1 MFSAF
6 PESTFAQ
13 KPFKIV
19 IDAGH
24 GGKDPGRPNKSGIK
38 EKNIV
43 LNIALDLGK
52 KLKNS
57 GNEVIYTRDKD
68 VFLTLRQRAKIANDV
83 DADLFISIHCNAFHD
98 SSVHGSETFVYGLH
112 VSQANFNIAKKEN
125 EINFIDDHYLD
136 DEETYSPTSTE
147 SVIKPG
153 LTELVNQILPQVQLQ
168 IEAVMKNAEIV
179 LQNINTLFD
188 DETKKELKSSIE
200 DFSNLTSSLSETS
213 DEISKLIANN
223 SENLTNSLADFRSA
237 SNNIKSITDSLNT
250 DDINSITINL
260 NSLVNNLNSITTSL
274 KNSEGTAGKL
284 INDKSIY
291 DNLENAT
298 NQLNRLI
305 EDIKLNP
312 NRYIN
317 FSVFGKKNK

>member
-1 MFSAF
+1 MKFTKEIKVGFLAVLGIMMSVFSYNYLKGINLF
-6 PESTFAQ
+6 DKNRKFIVKYEKVDGLSVSNPVTMNG
-13 KPFKIV
+13 FKIGKVQKINFNSKNTRELLVDIIIDNDV
-19 IDAGH
+19 IFPKTSLAELYETGLI
-24 GGKDPGRPNKSGIK
+24 GGKAIAIIPDY
-38 EKNIV
+38 KNDST
-43 LNIALDLGK
+43 IALDGDY
-52 KLKNS
+52 LK
-57 GNEVIYTRDKD
+57 G
-68 VFLTLRQRAKIANDV
+68 
-83 DADLFISIHCNAFHD
+83 
-98 SSVHGSETFVYGLH
+98 
-112 VSQANFNIAKKEN
+112 
-125 EINFIDDHYLD
+125 
-136 DEETYSPTSTE
+136 
-147 SVIKPG
+147 VIKPG

-223 SENLTNSLADFRSA
+223 SENLTNSLSDFRSA
-237 SNNIKSITDSLNT
+237 SNNIKSITDSLNS
-250 DDINSITINL
+250 DDIKSMTTNL
-260 NSLVNNLNSITTSL
+260 NLLVNNLNSITTSL

-312 NRYIN
+312 SRYIN

>member
-1 MFSAF
+1 MKFTKEIKVGFLAVLGIMMSVFSYNYLKGINLF
-6 PESTFAQ
+6 DKNRKFIVKYEKVDGLSVSNPVTMNG
-13 KPFKIV
+13 FKIGKVQKINFNSKNTRELLVDIIIDNDV
-19 IDAGH
+19 IFPKTSLAELYETGLI
-24 GGKDPGRPNKSGIK
+24 GGKAIAIIPDY
-38 EKNIV
+38 KNDST
-43 LNIALDLGK
+43 IAIDGD
-52 KLKNS
+52 
-57 GNEVIYTRDKD
+57 Y
-68 VFLTLRQRAKIANDV
+68 LR
-83 DADLFISIHCNAFHD
+83 
-98 SSVHGSETFVYGLH
+98 G
-112 VSQANFNIAKKEN
+112 
-125 EINFIDDHYLD
+125 
-136 DEETYSPTSTE
+136 
-147 SVIKPG
+147 VIKPG

-213 DEISKLIANN
+213 DEISKLIADN
-223 SENLTNSLADFRSA
+223 SKNLTNSLSDFRSA
-237 SNNIKSITDSLNT
+237 SNNIKSITDSLNS
-250 DDINSITINL
+250 DDIKSISINL

-312 NRYIN
+312 SRYIN

>member
-1 MFSAF
+1 MKFTKEIKVGFLAVLGIMMSVFSYNYLKGINLF
-6 PESTFAQ
+6 DKNRKFIVKYEKVDGLSVSNPVTMNG
-13 KPFKIV
+13 FKIGKVQKINFNSKNTRELLVDIIIDNDV
-19 IDAGH
+19 IFPKTSLAELYETGLI
-24 GGKDPGRPNKSGIK
+24 GGKAIAIIPDY
-38 EKNIV
+38 KNDST
-43 LNIALDLGK
+43 IAIDGDY
-52 KLKNS
+52 LK
-57 GNEVIYTRDKD
+57 G
-68 VFLTLRQRAKIANDV
+68 
-83 DADLFISIHCNAFHD
+83 
-98 SSVHGSETFVYGLH
+98 
-112 VSQANFNIAKKEN
+112 
-125 EINFIDDHYLD
+125 
-136 DEETYSPTSTE
+136 
-147 SVIKPG
+147 VIKPG

-188 DETKKELKSSIE
+188 VETKKELKSSIE

-213 DEISKLIANN
+213 DEISKLIADN
-223 SENLTNSLADFRSA
+223 SENLTNSLSDFRSA
-237 SNNIKSITDSLNT
+237 SNNIKSITDSLNS
-250 DDINSITINL
+250 DDIKSITINL

-312 NRYIN
+312 SRYIN

>member
-1 MFSAF
+1 MKFTKEIKVGFLAVLGIMMSVFSYNYLKGINLF
-6 PESTFAQ
+6 EKNRKFTVKYEKVDGLSVSNPVTMNG
-13 KPFKIV
+13 FKIGKVQKINFNSKNTRELLVDIV
-19 IDAGH
+19 IVNDVIFPKTSLAELYETGLI
-24 GGKDPGRPNKSGIK
+24 GGKAIAIIPDY
-38 EKNIV
+38 KNDST
-43 LNIALDLGK
+43 IAIDGDY
-52 KLKNS
+52 LK
-57 GNEVIYTRDKD
+57 G
-68 VFLTLRQRAKIANDV
+68 
-83 DADLFISIHCNAFHD
+83 
-98 SSVHGSETFVYGLH
+98 
-112 VSQANFNIAKKEN
+112 
-125 EINFIDDHYLD
+125 
-136 DEETYSPTSTE
+136 
-147 SVIKPG
+147 VIKPG

-200 DFSNLTSSLSETS
+200 DFSNLTNSFSETS
-213 DEISKLIANN
+213 DQISKLIANN

-237 SNNIKSITDSLNT
+237 SSNIKNITDSLSS
-250 DDINSITINL
+250 DDINSITKNL
-260 NSLVNNLNSITTSL
+260 NSLINNLNSITTSL

-291 DNLENAT
+291 DNLENAS

>member
-1 MFSAF
+1 MKFTKEIKVGFLALLGIMMSVFSYNYLKGINLF
-6 PESTFAQ
+6 DKNRKFIVKYEKVDGLSVSNPVTMNG
-13 KPFKIV
+13 FKIGKV
-19 IDAGH
+19 QKINFNSKNTRELLVDIIIDNDVVFPKTSLAELYETGLI
-24 GGKDPGRPNKSGIK
+24 GGKAIAIIPDY
-38 EKNIV
+38 KNDST
-43 LNIALDLGK
+43 IAVDGDY
-52 KLKNS
+52 LK
-57 GNEVIYTRDKD
+57 G
-68 VFLTLRQRAKIANDV
+68 
-83 DADLFISIHCNAFHD
+83 
-98 SSVHGSETFVYGLH
+98 
-112 VSQANFNIAKKEN
+112 
-125 EINFIDDHYLD
+125 
-136 DEETYSPTSTE
+136 
-147 SVIKPG
+147 VIKPG

-223 SENLTNSLADFRSA
+223 SENLTNSLSDFRSA
-237 SNNIKSITDSLNT
+237 SNNIKSITDSLNS
-250 DDINSITINL
+250 DDIKSITTNL

>member
-1 MFSAF
+1 MKFTKEIKVGFLAVLGIMMSVFSYNYLKGINLF
-6 PESTFAQ
+6 DKNRKFIVKYEKVDGLSVSNPVTLNG
-13 KPFKIV
+13 FKIGKVQKINFNSNNTRELLVDIIIDNDV
-19 IDAGH
+19 IFPKTSLAELYETGLI
-24 GGKDPGRPNKSGIK
+24 GGKAIAIIPDY
-38 EKNIV
+38 KNDST
-43 LNIALDLGK
+43 IAIDGDY
-52 KLKNS
+52 LK
-57 GNEVIYTRDKD
+57 G
-68 VFLTLRQRAKIANDV
+68 
-83 DADLFISIHCNAFHD
+83 
-98 SSVHGSETFVYGLH
+98 
-112 VSQANFNIAKKEN
+112 
-125 EINFIDDHYLD
+125 
-136 DEETYSPTSTE
+136 
-147 SVIKPG
+147 VIKPG

-213 DEISKLIANN
+213 DEISKLIADN
-223 SENLTNSLADFRSA
+223 SENLTNSLSDFRSA
-237 SNNIKSITDSLNT
+237 SNNIKSITDSLNS
-250 DDINSITINL
+250 DDIKSITINL

-312 NRYIN
+312 SRYIN

>member
-1 MFSAF
+1 MKFTKEIKVGFLAVLGIMMSVFSYNYLKGINLF
-6 PESTFAQ
+6 EKNRKFTVKYEKVDGLSVSNPVTMNG
-13 KPFKIV
+13 FKIGKVQKINFNSKNTRELLVDIV
-19 IDAGH
+19 IVNDVIFPKTSLAELYETGLI
-24 GGKDPGRPNKSGIK
+24 GGKAIAIIPDY
-38 EKNIV
+38 KNDST
-43 LNIALDLGK
+43 IAIDGDY
-52 KLKNS
+52 LK
-57 GNEVIYTRDKD
+57 G
-68 VFLTLRQRAKIANDV
+68 
-83 DADLFISIHCNAFHD
+83 
-98 SSVHGSETFVYGLH
+98 
-112 VSQANFNIAKKEN
+112 
-125 EINFIDDHYLD
+125 
-136 DEETYSPTSTE
+136 
-147 SVIKPG
+147 VIKPG

-200 DFSNLTSSLSETS
+200 DFSNLTNSLSETS
-213 DEISKLIANN
+213 DQISKLISNN

-237 SNNIKSITDSLNT
+237 SSNIKNITDSLSS
-250 DDINSITINL
+250 DDINSITTNL
-260 NSLVNNLNSITTSL
+260 NSLLNNLNSITTSL

>member
-1 MFSAF
+1 MKFTKEIKVGFLAVLGIMMSVFSYNYLKGINLF
-6 PESTFAQ
+6 DKNRKFIVKYEKVDGLSVSNPVTMNG
-13 KPFKIV
+13 FKIGKVQKINFNSKNTRELLVDIIIDNDV
-19 IDAGH
+19 IFPKTSLAELYETGLI
-24 GGKDPGRPNKSGIK
+24 GGKAIAIIPDY
-38 EKNIV
+38 KNDST
-43 LNIALDLGK
+43 IAIDGDY
-52 KLKNS
+52 LK
-57 GNEVIYTRDKD
+57 G
-68 VFLTLRQRAKIANDV
+68 
-83 DADLFISIHCNAFHD
+83 
-98 SSVHGSETFVYGLH
+98 
-112 VSQANFNIAKKEN
+112 
-125 EINFIDDHYLD
+125 
-136 DEETYSPTSTE
+136 
-147 SVIKPG
+147 VIKPG

-213 DEISKLIANN
+213 DEISKLITDN
-223 SENLTNSLADFRSA
+223 SENLTNSLSDFRSA
-237 SNNIKSITDSLNT
+237 SNNIKSITDSLNS
-250 DDINSITINL
+250 DDIKSITINL

>member
-1 MFSAF
+1 MKFTKEIKVGFLAVLGIMMSVFSYNYLKGINLF
-6 PESTFAQ
+6 DKNRKFIVKYEKVDGLSVSNPVTMNG
-13 KPFKIV
+13 FKIGKV
-19 IDAGH
+19 QKINFNSKNTRELLVDIIIDNDVVFPKTSLAELYETGLI
-24 GGKDPGRPNKSGIK
+24 GGKAIAIIPDY
-38 EKNIV
+38 KNDST
-43 LNIALDLGK
+43 IALDGDY
-52 KLKNS
+52 LK
-57 GNEVIYTRDKD
+57 G
-68 VFLTLRQRAKIANDV
+68 
-83 DADLFISIHCNAFHD
+83 
-98 SSVHGSETFVYGLH
+98 
-112 VSQANFNIAKKEN
+112 
-125 EINFIDDHYLD
+125 
-136 DEETYSPTSTE
+136 
-147 SVIKPG
+147 VIKPG

-223 SENLTNSLADFRSA
+223 SENLTNSLSDFRSA
-237 SNNIKSITDSLNT
+237 SNNIKSITDSLNS
-250 DDINSITINL
+250 DDIKSMTTNL

-312 NRYIN
+312 SRYIN

>member
-1 MFSAF
+1 MKFTKEIKIGVLALLGLAMSIFSYNYLKGINLF
-6 PESTFAQ
+6 EKNRKFTIMYEKVDGLSVSNPVTMNGFKIGKVQ
-13 KPFKIV
+13 KINFNPNNLKELFVDIV
-19 IDAGH
+19 IDNDVVFPKTSIAELYETGLI
-24 GGKDPGRPNKSGIK
+24 GGKAIAIIPDY
-38 EKNIV
+38 KNDSTIAVDGDV
-43 LNIALDLGK
+43 LKG
-52 KLKNS
+52 
-57 GNEVIYTRDKD
+57 
-68 VFLTLRQRAKIANDV
+68 
-83 DADLFISIHCNAFHD
+83 
-98 SSVHGSETFVYGLH
+98 
-112 VSQANFNIAKKEN
+112 
-125 EINFIDDHYLD
+125 
-136 DEETYSPTSTE
+136 
-147 SVIKPG
+147 VIKPG

-168 IEAVMKNAEIV
+168 IEAVMENAEIV

-188 DETKKELKSSIE
+188 DETKIILKSSIE

-213 DEISKLIANN
+213 DEISKLITNN
-223 SENLTNSLADFRSA
+223 SENLTNSLSDFRSA
-237 SNNIKSITDSLNT
+237 SINIKSITDSLNSN
-250 DDINSITINL
+250 DIKSIITNL

-284 INDKSIY
+284 INDRSIY